1 MGAKY
6 NHLIY
11 DDRLKIKELSD
22 SGLGVS
28 RIAEQMG
35 ISKSTISR
43 ELRRGTINGEYD
55 ADYAEKHSQEV
66 LRAKGPTRKV
76 FMAPGIV
83 DFISECVLVKRLS
96 PDKISEL
103 LNEDK
108 RFSGYDVTG
117 TAIYN
122 AICDGVIPGV
132 TRESLRVNITTMQA
146 GGSLV
151 IPKWMR
157 EEYGYFKG
165 EMLDIKM
172 VGNKIVLTRHND
184 G

>member
-55 ADYAEKHSQEV
+55 ADYAEKHSQEA
-66 LRAKGPTRKV
+66 LRAKGPTR
-76 FMAPGIV
+76 
-83 DFISECVLVKRLS
+83 
-96 PDKISEL
+96 
-103 LNEDK
+103 
-108 RFSGYDVTG
+108 
-117 TAIYN
+117 
-122 AICDGVIPGV
+122 
-132 TRESLRVNITTMQA
+132 
-146 GGSLV
+146 
-151 IPKWMR
+151 
-157 EEYGYFKG
+157 
-165 EMLDIKM
+165 
-172 VGNKIVLTRHND
+172 
-184 G
+184 